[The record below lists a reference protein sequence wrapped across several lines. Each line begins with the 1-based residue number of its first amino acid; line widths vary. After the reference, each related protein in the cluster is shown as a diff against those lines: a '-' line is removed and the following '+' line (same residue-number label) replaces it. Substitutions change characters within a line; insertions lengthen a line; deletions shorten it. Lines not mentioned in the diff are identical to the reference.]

1 MSLDKDAPYMEEAAR
16 LAALEWPILEASD
29 AVFADPD
36 ALVNRSLRELA
47 RYAERDPGLSL
58 RLVRRAN
65 ASRRGLRQEVH
76 SVGDAISMLGLENV
90 HREAA
95 EAPRVAD
102 VVTRPQAYRELAAQS
117 RLAAMIAGEIAHKR
131 HDTEPGEVALA
142 ALLNQLGLLALLA
155 EGEPRL
161 DRLLEMLELSALPD
175 EASYAALGYA
185 TDDLSRAMAEQMALP
200 ELVQGTLRAVN
211 AVHHRAYEV
220 MVASAVAWQVFRGMD
235 TARGDR
241 DLGLLAGLMGL
252 TDKEAADR
260 VGAVI
265 ERFNE
270 DVAVYQ
276 RAPLDP
282 QIPGR
287 VWLGERYRPR
297 LALMP
302 RADLLETGLHALE
315 QETNREARIRRM
327 LRVMQ
332 FGVGLNRVVF
342 ARLSRDGESLR
353 AEHLVGTL
361 HEPEFSHFVI
371 NRSALGPLGR
381 VLEEDAAQWWDRR
394 RIHDE
399 MPAAVRRL
407 TGGVDCLVARLCD
420 GDRVLGMVYAD
431 RRAHDLD
438 LTPVAFEGFRRV
450 LAAAERPFGSSGEH

>member
-1 MSLDKDAPYMEEAAR
+1 MPEDKDATYMDEVTR
-16 LAALEWPILEASD
+16 LVAVEWPILEASD

-36 ALVNRSLRELA
+36 ALMDRSLRELA

-76 SVGDAISMLGLENV
+76 SVGDAIAMLGLQNV

-95 EAPRVAD
+95 EAPRVEDA
-102 VVTRPQAYRELAAQS
+102 VRRPQAYRELAAQS
-117 RLAAMIAGEIAHKR
+117 RLAAMIATEVARER
-131 HDTEPGEVALA
+131 HDTEPGELALA
-142 ALLNQLGLLALLA
+142 ALLNQLGLLALLV

-185 TDDLSRAMAEQMALP
+185 TDDLSRAMAEEMALP

-211 AVHHRAYEV
+211 AAHHRAYEV

-252 TDKEAADR
+252 SDKEAADR
-260 VGAVI
+260 VATVI

-270 DVAVYQ
+270 DIAVYH
-276 RAPLDP
+276 RAALDP
-282 QIPGR
+282 QMPGR

-302 RADLLETGLHALE
+302 RADLLDNGLRSLE
-315 QETNREARIRRM
+315 QEPNREVRVRRM

-342 ARLSRDGESLR
+342 ARLSRDGETLR

-371 NRSALGPLGR
+371 NRSALGPLAQ
-381 VLEEDAAQWWDRR
+381 VLDDDAPQWWDRK
-394 RIHDE
+394 RIRE
-399 MPAAVRRL
+399 QMPAAVRHL

-431 RRAHDLD
+431 RRSRDLE
-438 LTPVAFEGFRRV
+438 LTSTALEGFRKV
-450 LAAAERPFGSSGEH
+450 LAAASRPAGG

>member
-1 MSLDKDAPYMEEAAR
+1 MSLDKDAPYMDEAAR
-16 LAALEWPILEASD
+16 LAAVEWPILEASD

-36 ALVNRSLRELA
+36 ALVNRSIRELA

-65 ASRRGLRQEVH
+65 TSRRGLRQEVH
-76 SVGDAISMLGLENV
+76 SVGDAIAMLGLQNV

-95 EAPRVAD
+95 EAPRVEDA
-102 VVTRPQAYRELAAQS
+102 VRRPQAYRELAAQS
-117 RLAAMIAGEIAHKR
+117 RLAAMIATEIAAER

-142 ALLNQLGLLALLA
+142 ALLNQLGLLALLV

-211 AVHHRAYEV
+211 AAHHRAYEV

-241 DLGLLAGLMGL
+241 DLGLLAGLTGL

-260 VGAVI
+260 VGVII

-270 DVAVYQ
+270 DVAVYH
-276 RAPLDP
+276 RSPLDP
-282 QIPGR
+282 QVPGR
-287 VWLGERYRPR
+287 VWLSARHRPR

-302 RADLLETGLHALE
+302 RVDLLESGVRALE
-315 QETNREARIRRM
+315 QESNREARVRRM
-327 LRVMQ
+327 LRVLQ
-332 FGVGLNRVVF
+332 FGLGLNRVVF
-342 ARLSRDGESLR
+342 AGLSRDGETLR

-371 NRSALGPLGR
+371 NRAALGPLAR
-381 VLEEDAAQWWDRR
+381 VLDDDSPQWWDRR
-394 RIHDE
+394 RIHEE
-399 MPAAVRRL
+399 MPPAVRHL
-407 TGGVDCLVARLCD
+407 TGGVDCLVARLCE

-431 RRAHDLD
+431 RRSRDLE

-450 LAAAERPFGSSGEH
+450 LTAASRGVDP